1 MDETSYQEIVNFLT
15 KGTFPT
21 HLVSSSKAE
30 RQNFRKR
37 AFTFKLDKDS
47 HLYKVVLSHKFR

>member
-37 AFTFKLDKDS
+37 AFTFKLD
-47 HLYKVVLSHKFR
+47 LYKVILSHKFR